1 MMIMRDENGKLFIR
15 NLEISILCDDLLDI
29 CENRKE
35 VERVV
40 NNVVENLLLSAQDKL
55 KDLGD
60 ENPYDIDIN
69 L

>member
-1 MMIMRDENGKLFIR
+1 MIMRDGNGKLFIR

-29 CENRKE
+29 CETRKE

>member
-1 MMIMRDENGKLFIR
+1 MIMRDENGKLFIR

-40 NNVVENLLLSAQDKL
+40 NNMVENLLLSAQDKL
-55 KDLGD
+55 KNLGD

>member
-40 NNVVENLLLSAQDKL
+40 NNMVENLLLSAQDKL
-55 KDLGD
+55 KNLGD

>member
-1 MMIMRDENGKLFIR
+1 MMIMRDENDKLFIR

-40 NNVVENLLLSAQDKL
+40 NNMVENLLLSAQDKL

>member
-1 MMIMRDENGKLFIR
+1 MIYRDENGKLFIR
-15 NLEISILCDDLLDI
+15 NLEVSILCDDLLDI

-40 NNVVENLLLSAQDKL
+40 NNVVENLLLSAQYKL
-55 KDLGD
+55 EDLGD

-69 L
+69 I

>member
-40 NNVVENLLLSAQDKL
+40 NNMVENLLLSAQDKL

-60 ENPYDIDIN
+60 EDPYDIEIN
-69 L
+69 I

>member
-1 MMIMRDENGKLFIR
+1 MIMRDENGKLFIR

-40 NNVVENLLLSAQDKL
+40 NNLAGNLLLSAQDKL

-60 ENPYDIDIN
+60 EDPYDIEIN

>member
-1 MMIMRDENGKLFIR
+1 MIERTENGKLFIY
-15 NLEISILCDDLLDI
+15 NVEISILCDDLLDI

-40 NNVVENLLLSAQDKL
+40 NNMVENLLLSAQDKL

-60 ENPYDIDIN
+60 EDPYDIEIN
-69 L
+69 I

>member
-1 MMIMRDENGKLFIR
+1 MIMRDENGKLFMK
-15 NLEISILCDDLLDI
+15 NLKVSILCDDLLGI

-35 VERVV
+35 VECVV

>member
-1 MMIMRDENGKLFIR
+1 MIVRDENGKLFMK

-40 NNVVENLLLSAQDKL
+40 NNMVENLLLSAQDKL
-55 KDLGD
+55 KNLGD

>member
-40 NNVVENLLLSAQDKL
+40 NNMVENLLFSAQDKL

-60 ENPYDIDIN
+60 EDPYDIEIN
-69 L
+69 I